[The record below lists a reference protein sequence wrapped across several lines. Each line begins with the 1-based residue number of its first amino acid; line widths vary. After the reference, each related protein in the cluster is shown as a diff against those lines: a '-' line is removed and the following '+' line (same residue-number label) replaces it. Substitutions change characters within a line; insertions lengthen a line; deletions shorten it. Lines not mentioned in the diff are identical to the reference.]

1 VLPVGGNFV
10 VVVVESVT
18 KALIVWSA
26 RRGGTST
33 PRRQGLTNGHVN
45 GASSPAAEPA
55 SQAESS
61 LFSSPA
67 PRRGLLHRSL
77 LSMPLLVLTLCP
89 DVIPAPDTQLLTC
102 LLIRSETSLA
112 TTPICQPM
120 TSSRCTL
127 PAKHHHP
134 TGFLCGWSVGVECF
148 ARLLA
153 WFWCWQRQI
162 QTTFENVYV
171 RFVLAHTAH

>member
-1 VLPVGGNFV
+1 MGGTFLV
-10 VVVVESVT
+10 VVIESVT

-45 GASSPAAEPA
+45 GESSPAAEPA

-67 PRRGLLHRSL
+67 PRRGLLHCSL

-89 DVIPAPDTQLLTC
+89 DVILAPDAQLLTC
-102 LLIRSETSLA
+102 LLIRFENQLGNNSD
-112 TTPICQPM
+112 
-120 TSSRCTL
+120 L
-127 PAKHHHP
+127 PADD
-134 TGFLCGWSVGVECF
+134 L
-148 ARLLA
+148 
-153 WFWCWQRQI
+153 
-162 QTTFENVYV
+162 
-171 RFVLAHTAH
+171 